1 MWSPPD
7 GPERAG
13 RGALGYTRTMRRVL
27 IAAAVAVLLSA
38 CASGPPARQPD
49 APERLP
55 SGGQSPVIGLRA
67 ADAARSFLGVP
78 YRYGGQDPSGFDCS
92 GLVWYVYRQLGI
104 TLPRRA
110 LDQRRSVAP
119 VAREDLMPG
128 DLIFFSSPADHVG
141 IYVGSGDFVHAPS
154 TGKDV
159 RVASL
164 NAPYFMLA
172 YAGAGRVGAR

>member
-1 MWSPPD
+1 
-7 GPERAG
+7 
-13 RGALGYTRTMRRVL
+13 MRRVL
-27 IAAAVAVLLSA
+27 IAAAVTALLSA
-38 CASGPPARQPD
+38 CASGPPARPPSPSPLPEAGDRLQP
-49 APERLP
+49 
-55 SGGQSPVIGLRA
+55 GGQPLTIGLRA
-67 ADAARSFLGVP
+67 ADAARAFLGVP

-110 LDQRRSVAP
+110 LDQRRAVAP
-119 VAREDLMPG
+119 VPRDELKPG

-141 IYVGSGDFVHAPS
+141 IYLGAGDFVHAPS
-154 TGKDV
+154 AGKDV

-172 YAGAGRVGAR
+172 YAGAGRVGAP